1 MCVLQDSD
9 SKDYKLW
16 VWYGKEGSP
25 YPLIGESFLIVGL
38 SVFLP
43 RVKKVFGQRILVLI
57 HCAEFWDGVY
67 EERISPLI
75 GFIFY
80 PAFKLKQSVCIK
92 RV

>member
-1 MCVLQDSD
+1 MLQDSD